1 MQGMPKVIG
10 VFRVNHGGVASPE
23 CTVSLLHVV
32 VMLLFICMG
41 THQGS
46 KAPTWAAA
54 GVVIA
59 ALVVLLIVSAV
70 QCAVIFGSAPDSKH
84 AYLEAYLSGT
94 VAICMPLVAHRWNCH
109 TMIALVPTA
118 LKKSVFYECLTISV
132 SLGLPLYSL
141 HTQ

>member
-54 GVVIA
+54 GVAIA

-70 QCAVIFGSAPDSKH
+70 QCAVIFGSAPDSKQCQ
-84 AYLEAYLSGT
+84 LQRM
-94 VAICMPLVAHRWNCH
+94 C
-109 TMIALVPTA
+109 
-118 LKKSVFYECLTISV
+118 SVFTTRLKRMERWWTRGVHSDCISN
-132 SLGLPLYSL
+132 S
-141 HTQ
+141 